1 MSLQIFFAHMS
12 FRFANIY
19 TKFLLKCTFQK
30 LVYNIGL
37 LLAEWLKFGY
47 TFLPHMA
54 KEIRPPSTSPAGML
68 LMALMRS
75 PAHAHNTSG
84 FIDNGVPSFSASP
97 RSSLAMSKIIKKV

>member
-1 MSLQIFFAHMS
+1 M
-12 FRFANIY
+12 
-19 TKFLLKCTFQK
+19 
-30 LVYNIGL
+30 VYDVGK
-37 LLAEWLKFGY
+37 LLAKWLKFGY

-84 FIDNGVPSFSASP
+84 FIDKGVPSLRTSP
-97 RSSLAMSKIIKKV
+97 RSSLAMSKKDKQRVFQ